1 MNGRHVLRIFMV
13 LCATANTI
21 GCSCFVPWSQDFVV
35 AGSPKDANI
44 EIRGEGS
51 KRSGEAYILRR
62 NRSYYGVISRDGY
75 EDDRFFI
82 QPELSVWG
90 ALDVCG
96 GCILLVPFVGL
107 AFPGSHTLNKDYY
120 FYNLK
125 PIQK

>member
-21 GCSCFVPWSQDFVV
+21 GCSCFVPWSQVFVV

-96 GCILLVPFVGL
+96 GCILLVPFV
-107 AFPGSHTLNKDYY
+107 HDLNT
-120 FYNLK
+120 
-125 PIQK
+125 P